1 MKVTFA
7 LITLLAAAGMAP
19 AAETLGALQA
29 RMDKSAA
36 EFTSLTARVKKVS
49 YTAVIK
55 DKSTETGTFII
66 KKFKANDVRVRME
79 IEKPDERSISLT
91 RKKYEVFLPKIN
103 TVQEY
108 DLSQYGRLVDQFL
121 LLGFGTPVKDITK
134 SYEMVIVGTD
144 NIEGRQATHVEL
156 RPKESN
162 VKEHLKLVEMW
173 FPLNDGNPIQQKFLQ
188 PSGDYVQSTYTE
200 VKVNPLLKDADV
212 QLTLPKN
219 VKREKPQ
226 K

>member
-1 MKVTFA
+1 MKLPIAVLA
-7 LITLLAAAGMAP
+7 LLAGAAAP
-19 AAETLGALQA
+19 AAETLGAVQT

-36 EFTSLTARVKKVS
+36 EFAALSARVKKVS

-55 DKSTETGTFII
+55 DSAAESGTFMI
-66 KKFKANDVRVRME
+66 KKVKPGDVRVRME
-79 IEKPDERSISLT
+79 IDKPDARSIALS
-91 RKKYEVFLPKIN
+91 RKKYEIFLPKIN

-108 DLSQYGRLVDQFL
+108 DLTQYGRLVDQFL
-121 LLGFGTPVKDITK
+121 LLGFGTPVREITK
-134 SYEMVIVGTD
+134 SYDMVVTGTETID
-144 NIEGRQATHVEL
+144 GKQTTRVEL
-156 RPKESN
+156 RPKLDS
-162 VKEHLKLVEMW
+162 VKEHLKLVEIWIPM
-173 FPLNDGNPIQQKFLQ
+173 NDGNPIQQKFLQ
-188 PSGDYVQSTYTE
+188 PSGDYTLSTYMD

>member
-1 MKVTFA
+1 MRLPIA
-7 LITLLAAAGMAP
+7 GLALLAAAVSP
-19 AAETLGALQA
+19 AAESLSAVQA

-36 EFTSLTARVKKVS
+36 AFTSLTARVKKIG

-55 DKSTETGTFII
+55 DTSTETGTFII
-66 KKFKANDVRVRME
+66 KKVKVGDVRVRME
-79 IEKPDERSISLT
+79 IDKPDARSVALS

-134 SYEMVIVGTD
+134 SYEMAVTGTD
-144 NIEGRQATHVEL
+144 TIDGQQATRVEL
-156 RPKESN
+156 RPKVES
-162 VKEHLKLVEMW
+162 VKEHLKLVQIW
-173 FPLNDGNPIQQKFLQ
+173 IPLNDGNPIQQKFLQ
-188 PSGDYVQSTYTE
+188 PSGDYIQSTYMD

>member
-1 MKVTFA
+1 MKLPIAVLA
-7 LITLLAAAGMAP
+7 LLGVAAAP
-19 AAETLGALQA
+19 AAETLGAVQT

-36 EFTSLTARVKKVS
+36 EFAALSARVKKVS

-55 DKSTETGTFII
+55 DSAAESGTFII
-66 KKFKANDVRVRME
+66 KKMKPGDVRVRME
-79 IEKPDERSISLT
+79 IDKPDARSIALS
-91 RKKYEVFLPKIN
+91 RKKYEIFLPKIN

-108 DLSQYGRLVDQFL
+108 DLTQYGRLVDQFL
-121 LLGFGTPVKDITK
+121 LLGFGTPVREITK
-134 SYEMVIVGTD
+134 SYDMVVTGTETID
-144 NIEGRQATHVEL
+144 GKQTTRVEL
-156 RPKESN
+156 RPKLDS
-162 VKEHLKLVEMW
+162 VKEHLKLVEIWIPM
-173 FPLNDGNPIQQKFLQ
+173 NDGNPIQQKFLQ
-188 PSGDYVQSTYTE
+188 PSGDYTLSTYMD

>member
-1 MKVTFA
+1 MRLSLLLLTFVSA
-7 LITLLAAAGMAP
+7 Y
-19 AAETLGALQA
+19 AAESLQAVQA

-36 EFTSLTARVKKVS
+36 EFTSLKSRVKKVS
-49 YTAVIK
+49 YTAIIK
-55 DKSTETGTFII
+55 DTTTETGEFII
-66 KKFKANDVRVRME
+66 KKMKGGDVRVRME
-79 IEKPDERSISLT
+79 VEKPDVRSIALS

-108 DLSQYGRLVDQFL
+108 DLSQYGKLIDQFL
-121 LLGFGTPVKDITK
+121 LLGFGTPVAELQK
-134 SYEMVIVGTD
+134 SYTMRVTGTETID
-144 NIEGRQATHVEL
+144 GIAATKVEL
-156 RPKESN
+156 TPKADSI
-162 VKEHLKLVEMW
+162 KAHLKLIEVW
-173 FPLNDGNPIQQKFLQ
+173 IPSNDGNPVQQKFTQ
-188 PSGDYVQSTYTE
+188 SSGDYILTTYFD

>member
-1 MKVTFA
+1 MKLPIAVLA
-7 LITLLAAAGMAP
+7 LLGVAAAP
-19 AAETLGALQA
+19 AAETLGAVQT

-36 EFTSLTARVKKVS
+36 EFAALSARVKKVS

-55 DKSTETGTFII
+55 DSAAESGTFII
-66 KKFKANDVRVRME
+66 KKMKPGDVRVRME
-79 IEKPDERSISLT
+79 IDKPDARSIALS
-91 RKKYEVFLPKIN
+91 RKKYEIFLPKIN

-108 DLSQYGRLVDQFL
+108 DLTQYGRLVDQFL
-121 LLGFGTPVKDITK
+121 LLGFGTPVREITK
-134 SYEMVIVGTD
+134 SYDMVVTGTETID
-144 NIEGRQATHVEL
+144 GKQTTRVEL
-156 RPKESN
+156 RPKLDS
-162 VKEHLKLVEMW
+162 VKEHLKLVEIWIPM
-173 FPLNDGNPIQQKFLQ
+173 NDGNPIQQKFLQ
-188 PSGDYVQSTYTE
+188 PSGDYTLSTYLD

>member
-1 MKVTFA
+1 MKTLIAVLAVT
-7 LITLLAAAGMAP
+7 AAVVP
-19 AAETLGALQA
+19 AAETLSAVQA
-29 RMDKSAA
+29 RIDKSAA
-36 EFTSLTARVKKVS
+36 AFTSLTAHVKKVS
-49 YTAVIK
+49 FTAVIK
-55 DKSTETGTFII
+55 DTATETGTFMI
-66 KKFKANDVRVRME
+66 KRDKPGDMRVRME
-79 IEKPDERSISLT
+79 IEKPDERSVALS

-121 LLGFGTPVKDITK
+121 LLGFGTPVKEINK
-134 SYEMVIVGTD
+134 SYDMVVTGTD
-144 NIEGRQATHVEL
+144 TIEGRQATRVEL
-156 RPKESN
+156 RPKTAN
-162 VKEHLKLVEMW
+162 VKEHLRLVEMW
-173 FPLNDGNPIQQKFLQ
+173 FPLDDGNPIQQKFWQ
-188 PSGDYVQSTYTE
+188 PSGDFIQSTYTD

>member
-1 MKVTFA
+1 MVTGA
-7 LITLLAAAGMAP
+7 VAP
-19 AAETLGALQA
+19 AAETLGAVQA
-29 RMDKSAA
+29 RMDKAA
-36 EFTSLTARVKKVS
+36 EAFTSFTARVKKLGF
-49 YTAVIK
+49 TAVIK
-55 DKSTETGTFII
+55 DTTSETGLFYI
-66 KKFKANDVRVRME
+66 KKLKPGDMRVRME
-79 IEKPDERSISLT
+79 IEKPDERSLALS

-108 DLSQYGRLVDQFL
+108 DLSQYGKLVDQFL
-121 LLGFGTPVKDITK
+121 LLGFGTPVKEITK
-134 SYEMVIVGTD
+134 SYDMVVTGTET
-144 NIEGRQATHVEL
+144 IEGRQATRVEL
-156 RPKESN
+156 RPKAAS

-173 FPLNDGNPIQQKFLQ
+173 IPLNDGNPIQQKFLQ
-188 PSGDYVQSTYTE
+188 PSGDYTQSTYTD

>member
-1 MKVTFA
+1 MKLPIAVLA
-7 LITLLAAAGMAP
+7 LLGVAALP
-19 AAETLGALQA
+19 AAETLGAVQA

-36 EFTSLTARVKKVS
+36 EFAGLSARVKKVS

-55 DKSTETGTFII
+55 DSSAESGTFMI
-66 KKFKANDVRVRME
+66 KKVKPGDVRVRME
-79 IEKPDERSISLT
+79 IDKPDARSIALS
-91 RKKYEVFLPKIN
+91 RKKYEIFLPKIN

-108 DLSQYGRLVDQFL
+108 DLTQYGRLVDQFL
-121 LLGFGTPVKDITK
+121 LLGFGTPVRDITK
-134 SYEMVIVGTD
+134 SYDMVVAGTETID
-144 NIEGRQATHVEL
+144 GKQTTRVEL
-156 RPKESN
+156 RPKLAS
-162 VKEHLKLVEMW
+162 VKEHLKLVEIWIPM
-173 FPLNDGNPIQQKFLQ
+173 NDGNPIQQKFLQ
-188 PSGDYVQSTYTE
+188 PSGDYTLSTYMD

>member
-1 MKVTFA
+1 MKLPIAVLA
-7 LITLLAAAGMAP
+7 LLGVAAAP
-19 AAETLGALQA
+19 AAETLGAVQT

-36 EFTSLTARVKKVS
+36 EFAALSARVKKVS

-55 DKSTETGTFII
+55 DSAAESGTFII
-66 KKFKANDVRVRME
+66 KKLKPGDVRVRME
-79 IEKPDERSISLT
+79 IDKPDARSIALS
-91 RKKYEVFLPKIN
+91 RKKYEIFLPKIN

-108 DLSQYGRLVDQFL
+108 DLTQYGRLVDQFL
-121 LLGFGTPVKDITK
+121 LLGFGTPVREITK
-134 SYEMVIVGTD
+134 SYDMVVTGTETID
-144 NIEGRQATHVEL
+144 GKQTTRVEL
-156 RPKESN
+156 RPKLDS
-162 VKEHLKLVEMW
+162 VKEHLKLVEIWIPM
-173 FPLNDGNPIQQKFLQ
+173 NDGNPIQQKFLQ
-188 PSGDYVQSTYTE
+188 PSGDYTLSTYMD

>member
-1 MKVTFA
+1 MRLPILA
-7 LITLLAAAGMAP
+7 LAIATVAAAP
-19 AAETLGALQA
+19 AAESLAAVQA

-36 EFTSLTARVKKVS
+36 AFSSLTARVKKVS
-49 YTAVIK
+49 FTAVIK
-55 DKSTETGTFII
+55 DSSVESGTFTL
-66 KKFKANDVRVRME
+66 KKLKPGDIRVRME
-79 IEKPDERSISLT
+79 IDKPDQRSVALS

-121 LLGFGTPVKDITK
+121 LLGFGTPVREITK
-134 SYEMVIVGTD
+134 SYDMVVTGTD
-144 NIEGRQATHVEL
+144 SIDGRQATRIEL
-156 RPKESN
+156 RPKVAS

-173 FPLNDGNPIQQKFLQ
+173 IPLNDGNPIQQKFLQ
-188 PSGDYVQSTYTE
+188 PSGDYTQSTYLD
-200 VKVNPLLKDADV
+200 VKINPLLKDADV

>member
-1 MKVTFA
+1 MKI
-7 LITLLAAAGMAP
+7 LIAVLVFSAAVVP
-19 AAETLGALQA
+19 AAETLGAVQA
-29 RMDKSAA
+29 RMDKSAEA
-36 EFTSLTARVKKVS
+36 FTSLTARVKKTG

-55 DKSTETGTFII
+55 DHSIETGTFLI
-66 KKFKANDVRVRME
+66 KKIKPGDMRVRME
-79 IEKPDERSISLT
+79 IEKPDERSVALS

-108 DLSQYGRLVDQFL
+108 DLSQYGKLVDQFL
-121 LLGFGTPVKDITK
+121 LLGFGTPVRDITK
-134 SYEMVIVGTD
+134 SYDMVVTGTETID
-144 NIEGRQATHVEL
+144 GRQATRVEL
-156 RPKESN
+156 RPKTAG
-162 VKEHLKLVEMW
+162 VKEHLKLVEVW
-173 FPLNDGNPIQQKFLQ
+173 IPLTDGNPIQQKFWQ
-188 PSGDYVQSTYTE
+188 PSGDYIQSTYTD

>member
-1 MKVTFA
+1 MRTLIAILAVT
-7 LITLLAAAGMAP
+7 AAALP
-19 AAETLGALQA
+19 AAESLGAVQA

-36 EFTSLTARVKKVS
+36 EFTSLTARVKKIGYV
-49 YTAVIK
+49 AVIK
-55 DKSTETGTFII
+55 ESSTETGTFMI
-66 KKFKANDVRVRME
+66 KRLKAGDVRVRME
-79 IEKPDERSISLT
+79 IEKPDQRSLT
-91 RKKYEVFLPKIN
+91 LSRKKYEVFLPKIN

-108 DLSQYGRLVDQFL
+108 DLGQYGKLVDQFM
-121 LLGFGTPVKDITK
+121 LLGFGTPVKEISKGYDMAVT
-134 SYEMVIVGTD
+134 GTD
-144 NIEGRQATHVEL
+144 TIDGRQATRVEL
-156 RPKESN
+156 RPKAAG

-173 FPLNDGNPIQQKFLQ
+173 IPLNDGNPIQQKFLQ
-188 PSGDYVQSTYTE
+188 PSGDYTQSTYTD

>member
-1 MKVTFA
+1 MRI
-7 LITLLAAAGMAP
+7 LIGLLALAAAAQ
-19 AAETLGALQA
+19 AAETLAAVQA
-29 RMDKSAA
+29 RIDKSAG
-36 EFTSLTARVKKVS
+36 EFQSLTARVKKVS

-55 DKSTETGTFII
+55 DTTSETGTFTI
-66 KKFKANDVRVRME
+66 KILKPGDVRVRME
-79 IEKPDERSISLT
+79 IEKPDARSIALS

-134 SYEMVIVGTD
+134 SYDMVVTGEEIID
-144 NIEGRQATHVEL
+144 GRQATRVEL
-156 RPKESN
+156 RPKTN
-162 VKEHLKLVEMW
+162 GVKEHLKLMEMW
-173 FPLNDGNPIQQKFLQ
+173 IPLTNGNPIQQKFLQ
-188 PSGDYVQSTYTE
+188 PSGDFVQSTYSE
-200 VKVNPLLKDADV
+200 VKVNPMLKDADL

>member
-1 MKVTFA
+1 MRLPILA
-7 LITLLAAAGMAP
+7 LAIATAAAAP
-19 AAETLGALQA
+19 AAESLAAVQA

-36 EFTSLTARVKKVS
+36 AFSSLTARVKKVS
-49 YTAVIK
+49 FTAVIK
-55 DKSTETGTFII
+55 DSSVESGTFTL
-66 KKFKANDVRVRME
+66 KKLKPGDIRVRME
-79 IEKPDERSISLT
+79 IDKPDQRSVALS

-121 LLGFGTPVKDITK
+121 LLGFGTPVREITK
-134 SYEMVIVGTD
+134 SYDMVVTGTD
-144 NIEGRQATHVEL
+144 SIEGRQATRIEL
-156 RPKESN
+156 RPKVAS

-173 FPLNDGNPIQQKFLQ
+173 IPLNDGNPIQQKFLQ
-188 PSGDYVQSTYTE
+188 PSGDYTQSTYLD
-200 VKVNPLLKDADV
+200 VKINPLLKDADV

>member
-1 MKVTFA
+1 MRLA
-7 LITLLAAAGMAP
+7 LAVVALSAALAP
-19 AAETLGALQA
+19 AAESLAAVQA

-36 EFTSLTARVKKVS
+36 EFSTLTARVKKVS

-55 DKSTETGTFII
+55 DASSETGTFLI
-66 KKFKANDVRVRME
+66 KKFKPGDMRVRME
-79 IEKPDERSISLT
+79 IEKPDARSLALS
-91 RKKYEVFLPKIN
+91 RKKYEIFLPKIN

-108 DLSQYGRLVDQFL
+108 DLSQYGKLIDQFM
-121 LLGFGTPVKDITK
+121 LLGFGTPVKEITR
-134 SYEMVIVGTD
+134 SYDMVIAGAETID
-144 NIEGRQATHVEL
+144 GKQATRIEL
-156 RPKESN
+156 RPKQAS
-162 VKEHLKLVEMW
+162 VKEHLKLVEIW
-173 FPLNDGNPIQQKFLQ
+173 IPSDDGNPIQQKFTQ
-188 PSGDYVQSTYTE
+188 PSGDYTMTTYMD

>member
-1 MKVTFA
+1 MKI
-7 LITLLAAAGMAP
+7 LIAVLAFSAAVVP
-19 AAETLGALQA
+19 AAETLGAVQA
-29 RMDKSAA
+29 RMDKSAEA
-36 EFTSLTARVKKVS
+36 FTSLTARVKKTG

-55 DKSTETGTFII
+55 DHSIETGTFLI
-66 KKFKANDVRVRME
+66 KKIKPGDMRVRME
-79 IEKPDERSISLT
+79 IEKPDERSVALS

-108 DLSQYGRLVDQFL
+108 DLSQYGKLVDQFL
-121 LLGFGTPVKDITK
+121 LLGFRTPVRDITK
-134 SYEMVIVGTD
+134 SYDMVVTGTETID
-144 NIEGRQATHVEL
+144 GRQATRVEL
-156 RPKESN
+156 RPKTAG
-162 VKEHLKLVEMW
+162 VKEHLKLVEVW
-173 FPLNDGNPIQQKFLQ
+173 IPLTDGNPIQQKFWQ
-188 PSGDYVQSTYTE
+188 PSGDYIQSTYMD

>member
-1 MKVTFA
+1 MKI
-7 LITLLAAAGMAP
+7 LIAVLAFSAAVVP
-19 AAETLGALQA
+19 AAETLGAVQA
-29 RMDKSAA
+29 RMDKSAEA
-36 EFTSLTARVKKVS
+36 FTSLTARVKKTG

-55 DKSTETGTFII
+55 DHSIETGTFLI
-66 KKFKANDVRVRME
+66 KKIKPGDMRVRME
-79 IEKPDERSISLT
+79 IEKPDERSVALS

-108 DLSQYGRLVDQFL
+108 DLSQYGKLVDQFL
-121 LLGFGTPVKDITK
+121 LLGFGTPVRDITK
-134 SYEMVIVGTD
+134 SYDMVVTGTETID
-144 NIEGRQATHVEL
+144 GRQATRVEL
-156 RPKESN
+156 RPKTAG
-162 VKEHLKLVEMW
+162 VKEHLKLVEVW
-173 FPLNDGNPIQQKFLQ
+173 IPLTDGNPIQQKFWQ
-188 PSGDYVQSTYTE
+188 PSGDYIQSTYTD

>member
-1 MKVTFA
+1 MKLPIAVLA
-7 LITLLAAAGMAP
+7 LLAGAAAP
-19 AAETLGALQA
+19 AAETLGAVQT

-36 EFTSLTARVKKVS
+36 EFAALSARVKKVS

-55 DKSTETGTFII
+55 DSAAESGTFII
-66 KKFKANDVRVRME
+66 KKLKPGDVRVRME
-79 IEKPDERSISLT
+79 IDKPDARSIALS
-91 RKKYEVFLPKIN
+91 RKKYEIFLPKIN

-108 DLSQYGRLVDQFL
+108 DLTQYGRLVDQFL
-121 LLGFGTPVKDITK
+121 LLGFGTPVREITK
-134 SYEMVIVGTD
+134 SYDMVVTGTETID
-144 NIEGRQATHVEL
+144 GKQTTRVEL
-156 RPKESN
+156 RPKLDS
-162 VKEHLKLVEMW
+162 VKEHLKLVEIWIPM
-173 FPLNDGNPIQQKFLQ
+173 NDGNPIQQKFLQ
-188 PSGDYVQSTYTE
+188 PSGDYTLSTYMD

>member
-1 MKVTFA
+1 MR
-7 LITLLAAAGMAP
+7 TLMAVAVLAASVAP
-19 AAETLGALQA
+19 GAETLAAVQA

-36 EFTSLTARVKKVS
+36 AFQTLTAKVKKTS

-55 DKSTETGTFII
+55 DTASENGTFIL
-66 KKFKANDVRVRME
+66 KKMKGGDVRVRME
-79 IEKPDERSISLT
+79 IEKPDPRSVALS

-108 DLSQYGRLVDQFL
+108 DLSHYGKLVDQFL
-121 LLGFGTPVKDITK
+121 LLGFGTPVKDLTK
-134 SYEMVIVGTD
+134 SYEMAVTGTD
-144 NIEGRQATHVEL
+144 TIEGQPATRVEL
-156 RPKESN
+156 RPRAAD
-162 VKEHLKLVEMW
+162 VREHLKLVQIW
-173 FPLNDGNPIQQKFLQ
+173 IPLNDGNPIQQKFLQ
-188 PSGDYVQSTYTE
+188 PSGDFVQSTYSE

>member
-1 MKVTFA
+1 MRT
-7 LITLLAAAGMAP
+7 LIAVFLAAAGAAS
-19 AAETLGALQA
+19 AAETLGAVQA

-36 EFTSLTARVKKVS
+36 AFTSMTARVKKVS
-49 YTAVIK
+49 FTAVIK
-55 DKSTETGTFII
+55 DTSSEFGTFTI
-66 KKFKANDVRVRME
+66 KKVKPGDMRVRME
-79 IEKPDERSISLT
+79 IEKPDARSVALS

-108 DLSQYGRLVDQFL
+108 DLTQYGRLVDQFL
-121 LLGFGTPVKDITK
+121 LLGFGTPVKDIAK
-134 SYEMVIVGTD
+134 SYDMVVTGTD
-144 NIEGRQATHVEL
+144 TIDGKQATRVEL
-156 RPKESN
+156 RPKTEA
-162 VKEHLKLVEMW
+162 VKEHLKLVEIW
-173 FPLNDGNPIQQKFLQ
+173 IPQNDGNPIQQKFLQ
-188 PSGDYVQSTYTE
+188 PSGDFVQSTYMD

>member
-1 MKVTFA
+1 MKLPIAVLA
-7 LITLLAAAGMAP
+7 LLGVASAP
-19 AAETLGALQA
+19 AAETLGAVQT

-36 EFTSLTARVKKVS
+36 EFAALSARVKKVS

-55 DKSTETGTFII
+55 DSAAESGTFII
-66 KKFKANDVRVRME
+66 KKLKPGDVRVRME
-79 IEKPDERSISLT
+79 IDKPDARSIALS
-91 RKKYEVFLPKIN
+91 RKKYEIFLPKIN

-108 DLSQYGRLVDQFL
+108 DLTQYGRLVDQFL
-121 LLGFGTPVKDITK
+121 LLGFGTPVREITK
-134 SYEMVIVGTD
+134 SYDMVVTGTETID
-144 NIEGRQATHVEL
+144 GKQTTRVEL
-156 RPKESN
+156 RPKLDS
-162 VKEHLKLVEMW
+162 VKEHLKLVEIWIPM
-173 FPLNDGNPIQQKFLQ
+173 NDGNPIQQKFLQ
-188 PSGDYVQSTYTE
+188 PSGDYTLSTYMD